1 MPATLPV
8 QSPQHRPLL
17 VLMRLHPV
25 QDVVQGFDRFQEVRA
40 LVQHHTLVL
49 IGFVELGALAAA
61 FDKLGL
67 SAYSAY
73 LLLITTLAGSFINV
87 PLFRIRSEPQP
98 GRPIPPQFR
107 DPLRLPRILRQPGRT
122 VIAVNVGG
130 ALVPVSFCAYLIHHN
145 PLSAVYLATCIAAVT
160 LVAWLFSRPIRGLG
174 IGIPILI
181 APITAAAIAYLVDR
195 DQAAPLAYIGG
206 TLGVLIGADLL
217 HLRAN
222 PLDTIESWTLNL
234 DTYGCLNSRQRHV
247 HPVLHG
253 HCPRVRKARE
263 LEFRIHFLN

>member
-1 MPATLPV
+1 MAPLHTL
-8 QSPQHRPLL
+8 LL
-17 VLMRLHPV
+17 VVLL
-25 QDVVQGFDRFQEVRA
+25 A
-40 LVQHHTLVL
+40 VL
-49 IGFVELGALAAA
+49 IGFVELGVLTAA

-67 SAYSAY
+67 SAHSAY

-87 PLFRIRSEPQP
+87 PLFRIRSDPRP
-98 GRPIPPQFR
+98 GVSIPPQFR
-107 DPLRLPRILRQPGRT
+107 EPLRLPRIPPEPGRT

-130 ALVPVSFCAYLIHHN
+130 AVVPVSFCAYLIHHN

-160 LVAWLFSRPIRGLG
+160 LVAWWFSRPIRGLG

-217 HLRAN
+217 RLRDIRRMGV
-222 PLDTIESWTLNL
+222 PLASIGGAGSFDGVFLTGLL
-234 DTYGCLNSRQRHV
+234 A
-247 HPVLHG
+247 VL
-253 HCPRVRKARE
+253 
-263 LEFRIHFLN
+263 LS

>member
-1 MPATLPV
+1 VHISIVA
-8 QSPQHRPLL
+8 PLHIL
-17 VLMRLHPV
+17 LQVILL
-25 QDVVQGFDRFQEVRA
+25 A
-40 LVQHHTLVL
+40 IL
-49 IGFVELGALAAA
+49 IGFVELGVLTAA

-67 SAYSAY
+67 SAHSAY

-107 DPLRLPRILRQPGRT
+107 ESLRLPRIPPEPGRT

-130 ALVPVSFCAYLIHHN
+130 AVVPVSFCAYLIHHN
-145 PLSAVYLATCIAAVT
+145 PLSAMYLATCIAAVT
-160 LVAWLFSRPIRGLG
+160 LVARLFSRPIRGLG

-181 APITAAAIAYLVDR
+181 APISAAAIAYLVDR

-217 HLRAN
+217 RVGDIRSMGVPFASIGGAGSFDGVFLTGLLA
-222 PLDTIESWTLNL
+222 
-234 DTYGCLNSRQRHV
+234 
-247 HPVLHG
+247 VL
-253 HCPRVRKARE
+253 
-263 LEFRIHFLN
+263 LS

>member
-1 MPATLPV
+1 MAPL
-8 QSPQHRPLL
+8 HILLLL
-17 VLMRLHPV
+17 VLL
-25 QDVVQGFDRFQEVRA
+25 A
-40 LVQHHTLVL
+40 VL
-49 IGFVELGALAAA
+49 IGFVELGMLTAA

-67 SAYSAY
+67 SAHSAY

-87 PLFRIRSEPQP
+87 PLFPIRSEPHP
-98 GRPIPPQFR
+98 GVSIPPQFR
-107 DPLRLPRILRQPGRT
+107 EFLRLPRIAPEPGRT

-130 ALVPVSFCAYLIHHN
+130 AVVPVSFCAYLIHHN
-145 PLSAVYLATCIAAVT
+145 PLSAVYLSTCIAAVT

-217 HLRAN
+217 RLRDIRRMGVPFASIGGAGSFDGVF
-222 PLDTIESWTLNL
+222 LTGLL
-234 DTYGCLNSRQRHV
+234 A
-247 HPVLHG
+247 VL
-253 HCPRVRKARE
+253 
-263 LEFRIHFLN
+263 LS

>member
-1 MPATLPV
+1 MAPL
-8 QSPQHRPLL
+8 HILLL
-17 VLMRLHPV
+17 VVLL
-25 QDVVQGFDRFQEVRA
+25 A
-40 LVQHHTLVL
+40 VL
-49 IGFVELGALAAA
+49 IGFVELGVLTAA

-67 SAYSAY
+67 SAHSAY

-87 PLFRIRSEPQP
+87 PLFRIRSEPHP
-98 GRPIPPQFR
+98 GVSIPPQFR
-107 DPLRLPRILRQPGRT
+107 EFLRLPRILRQPGRT

-130 ALVPVSFCAYLIHHN
+130 AVVPVSFCAYLIHHN

-174 IGIPILI
+174 IAIPILI

-217 HLRAN
+217 RLRDIRRMGVPFASIGGAGSFDGVF
-222 PLDTIESWTLNL
+222 LTGLL
-234 DTYGCLNSRQRHV
+234 A
-247 HPVLHG
+247 VL
-253 HCPRVRKARE
+253 
-263 LEFRIHFLN
+263 LS

>member
-1 MPATLPV
+1 MAPL
-8 QSPQHRPLL
+8 HILLL
-17 VLMRLHPV
+17 VVLL
-25 QDVVQGFDRFQEVRA
+25 A
-40 LVQHHTLVL
+40 VL
-49 IGFVELGALAAA
+49 IGFVELGVLTAA

-67 SAYSAY
+67 SAHSAY

-107 DPLRLPRILRQPGRT
+107 DSLRLPRILRQPGRT

-130 ALVPVSFCAYLIHHN
+130 AVVPVSFCAYLIHHN

-217 HLRAN
+217 RLRDIRRMGVPSASIGGAGSFDGVF
-222 PLDTIESWTLNL
+222 LTGLL
-234 DTYGCLNSRQRHV
+234 A
-247 HPVLHG
+247 VL
-253 HCPRVRKARE
+253 
-263 LEFRIHFLN
+263 LS